1 MFTGNV
7 MMVTPVIP
15 MVRIIAGTIPTI
27 VNMTVS
33 ASPIN
38 ANRTA
43 IIAWMDAK
51 IPAYTILSGI
61 KMKLNPK

>member
-7 MMVTPVIP
+7 MIVTLVIP

-38 ANRTA
+38 AKRMA
-43 IIAWMDAK
+43 IIA
-51 IPAYTILSGI
+51 
-61 KMKLNPK
+61 

>member
-15 MVRIIAGTIPTI
+15 MVRINAGTIPTI

-38 ANRTA
+38 AKITA
-43 IIAWMDAK
+43 IIA
-51 IPAYTILSGI
+51 
-61 KMKLNPK
+61 